1 MSQASFDRELGFE
14 QATGGGNASHSSTSP
29 KSTEHCTPWKGMLK
43 SRTGECNTSCCR
55 SSQFELKQ
63 GKPLL
68 VAGLSSEWPGHKW
81 GQAYRPTV
89 FPVFCAQC

>member
-29 KSTEHCTPWKGMLK
+29 KSKAQRPWKGMLK

-68 VAGLSSEWPGHKW
+68 VAGLSSEWPG
-81 GQAYRPTV
+81 PTV
-89 FPVFCAQC
+89 FPVLCAQC